1 MAAPTIPQALAQN
14 VIYLRSYRRTPAAFR
29 PHLIGAIGLW
39 ARGQRQF
46 RAWTPHLNKTLAVL
60 DTTID
65 DIASRRTVAVL
76 GSGPLFDVPVES
88 LARTFRRVLLVDLAH
103 LSTTDRRIAQ
113 YGNVERV
120 WRDLA
125 PDGDRQPL
133 AFLRD
138 IVDLDWVISVN
149 LLSQIA
155 RAAPDGT
162 ERAAIDAHLDGLST
176 LGAPVTLI
184 TDVDYRV
191 FDRAGILLE
200 EMDLMHGREL
210 PAPETRWLWEVA
222 PFGEEAADSRRIH
235 TVHAY
240 ADWHAAGGRPLS
252 PSPRPR

>member
-1 MAAPTIPQALAQN
+1 MAAPTIRQAIAQN
-14 VIYLRSYRRTPAAFR
+14 LIYLRSYRRTPAAFR
-29 PHLIGAIGLW
+29 PHLLEAIGLW
-39 ARGQRQF
+39 ARGLRQF

-88 LARTFRRVLLVDLAH
+88 LSRTFGRVLLIDLAH
-103 LSTTDRRIAQ
+103 LSTIDHRIDR
-113 YGNVERV
+113 YHNVERV

-125 PDGDRQPL
+125 PDGDPRPL
-133 AFLRD
+133 GFLHD
-138 IVDLDWVISVN
+138 IPELDWVISVN

-155 RAAPDGT
+155 RSVPDGM
-162 ERAAIDAHLDGLST
+162 ERAAIDTHLEGLAA
-176 LGAPVTLI
+176 LDIPVTLI

-191 FDRAGILLE
+191 FDRAGTLLE

-210 PAPETRWLWEVA
+210 PYPESRWLWEVA
-222 PFGEEAADSRRIH
+222 PFGEEAADTRRIH

-240 ADWHAAGGRPLS
+240 ADWHVVARQPIT
-252 PSPRPR
+252 PSPHPR

>member
-1 MAAPTIPQALAQN
+1 MAAPTIRQALAQN
-14 VIYLRSYRRTPAAFR
+14 LIYLRSYRRTPAAFR

-88 LARTFRRVLLVDLAH
+88 LARTFNRVLLIDIAH
-103 LSTTDRRIAQ
+103 LSTIDRRIDR
-113 YGNVERV
+113 YPNVERI

-125 PDGDRQPL
+125 PEDQPNPL
-133 AFLRD
+133 AFLGD
-138 IVDLDWVISVN
+138 IPGLDWVISVN

-162 ERAAIDAHLDGLST
+162 ERATIDAHLDGLAA
-176 LGAPVTLI
+176 LEVPVTLI

-191 FDRAGILLE
+191 FDRAGTLLE
-200 EMDLMHGREL
+200 DIDLMHGRQL
-210 PAPETRWLWEVA
+210 PFPESRWLWEVA
-222 PFGEEAADSRRIH
+222 PFGEEAADTRRIH

-240 ADWHAAGGRPLS
+240 ADWHVVGR
-252 PSPRPR
+252 R